1 MEKSCGCVVF
11 NNGKVLVEKSLS
23 GFYGFPKG
31 HIENGETD
39 EECAIRETFEE
50 TGISARVDSSSK
62 FSISYLVHDVVPKEV
77 IYFISYL
84 NGSDVISIQE
94 EEVSEACWVP
104 IDEVRDILSFDN
116 LRELWDKI
124 LGVYNGKANI

>member
-50 TGISARVDSSSK
+50 TGISARVDSSSR

-104 IDEVRDILSFDN
+104 ISEVRDILSFDN
-116 LRELWDKI
+116 LKELWDKI

>member
-50 TGISARVDSSSK
+50 TGISARVDSSSR

-94 EEVSEACWVP
+94 EEVSEAYWVP

-124 LGVYNGKANI
+124 LGVYNGKVNI

>member
-50 TGISARVDSSSK
+50 TGISARVDSSSR

-104 IDEVRDILSFDN
+104 ISEVRDILSFDN
-116 LRELWDKI
+116 LKELWDKI
-124 LGVYNGKANI
+124 LGVYNGKVNI

>member
-50 TGISARVDSSSK
+50 TGISARVDSSSR

-104 IDEVRDILSFDN
+104 ISEVRDILSFDN
-116 LRELWDKI
+116 LKELWDKI
-124 LGVYNGKANI
+124 LGVYHGNVNI